1 MTEQRPF
8 RREKGFPARG
18 GHGLARIAVF
28 GAIFGALLAPVLIP
42 FEARAYRFFDGTG
55 DESPHVSWRLVTAN
69 DAQRWSSEIW
79 GPGGT
84 LHWEVAAD
92 PDWAVLY
99 GDAQGAAL
107 ELQRALDAWTDVP
120 SADIS
125 WDLHVGASWDESDE
139 DAAGGGGKDGR
150 NSIFIDS
157 SAGGGLLGYALVWD
171 AGLTSEGTWEIVECD
186 WALGSF
192 ATEIPDWVTPDYR
205 DDYLSDVREI
215 ALTTSIHE
223 LGHCIGLAHA
233 GAFAMSGRVR
243 MGVDPQVGAD
253 VFEYIHPGDPVMSYG
268 VEQDPGK
275 LTADDVVGA
284 SLLRPAAGWRDRTG
298 NISGALRVAG
308 APAPWVQ
315 IWAIPLEGDPQKDRV
330 GTFSDHEGRFLIEG
344 LPPGDYLLWAHPLVI
359 LGAHP
364 IMILNGP
371 PLDLDDTLAANAV
384 RAVAGAT
391 ADWLEVRM
399 RVGRTSRPTPDA
411 IRTRPAPG
419 WSITD
424 RWGSPCSG
432 LRVRA
437 ERPYPADGPRATAE
451 PERNLGGDIWLTTTL
466 VSEWSSGS
474 ESVVFDWAGIY
485 RNWIFPVW
493 RERVIHVNG
502 PREGAP
508 WMDLSIAD
516 WRIEREGA
524 VVRHS
529 MEIAW
534 PESAVAGWRL
544 RSVSGTCPNEPM
556 IVCGPTGCGIT
567 R

>member
-1 MTEQRPF
+1 M
-8 RREKGFPARG
+8 A
-18 GHGLARIAVF
+18 
-28 GAIFGALLAPVLIP
+28 
-42 FEARAYRFFDGTG
+42 
-55 DESPHVSWRLVTAN
+55 
-69 DAQRWSSEIW
+69 
-79 GPGGT
+79 
-84 LHWEVAAD
+84 
-92 PDWAVLY
+92 Y
-99 GDAQGAAL
+99 GDAQGAAW

-125 WDLHVGASWDESDE
+125 WDLQVGASWDESDE

-157 SAGGGLLGYALVWD
+157 SAGGGLFGYALVWD

-192 ATEIPDWVTPDYR
+192 TVEIPDWVTPDYR

-298 NISGALRVAG
+298 NISGTLRVAG

-364 IMILNGP
+364 HHDPERPSPGP
-371 PLDLDDTLAANAV
+371 RRHPGRQSGPGCGGSNRG
-384 RAVAGAT
+384 RARSPDADRSAPAGRLPT
-391 ADWLEVRM
+391 RS
-399 RVGRTSRPTPDA
+399 RRGRTPGRPSR
-411 IRTRPAPG
+411 IG
-419 WSITD
+419 
-424 RWGSPCSG
+424 WGSPCSG
-432 LRVRA
+432 LRVRT

-516 WRIEREGA
+516 WRIEREGP

-544 RSVSGTCPNEPM
+544 RSGSGTCPNEPM